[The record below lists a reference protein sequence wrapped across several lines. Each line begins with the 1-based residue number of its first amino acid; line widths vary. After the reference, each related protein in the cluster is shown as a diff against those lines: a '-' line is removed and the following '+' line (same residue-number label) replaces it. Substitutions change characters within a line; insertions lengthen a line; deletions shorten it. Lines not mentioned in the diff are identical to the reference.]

1 MIRIMCFPR
10 NEQVE
15 QVSEIA
21 RVAELIQDP
30 RNLVWVDFSGEV
42 HATIEPVLRETFG
55 FHPLAVDDALDA
67 THVPKLDDWG
77 EYLYIVLSGI
87 TYVKSS
93 SDIEIQ
99 ELDVFLG
106 KNFLVTLHDLPIT
119 TVNRVWQSAQRDERH
134 HKMGAD
140 HLLYKLSDEMVADF
154 MQAVEAMDE
163 EIDWAEDLVFEKP
176 TQSIVQRIFALKR
189 ASLHLRR
196 SLSPLREVFNKLARD
211 EYPVVD
217 IKDRIYFRDVYD
229 HLVRLHDIS
238 ESLRDLVGGVLDTY
252 LSVVSNRMNEVMKT
266 LTIIT
271 TLFMPLS
278 FVAGFF
284 GMNFFVPDPPNTA
297 WVSDPVFRFTLL
309 GLLIIPMG
317 MYGWMRRR
325 GWM

>member
-1 MIRIMCFPR
+1 MIRTLCFLGD
-10 NEQVE
+10 NQVDLSPDIE
-15 QVSEIA
+15 KL
-21 RVAELIQDP
+21 AELIQDP
-30 RNLVWVDFSGEV
+30 DNLIWVDFGGEPHDV
-42 HATIEPVLRETFG
+42 IEPVLKNTFG
-55 FHPLAVDDALDA
+55 FHSLAVDDALDA

-87 TYVKSS
+87 TYEKGNNDV
-93 SDIEIQ
+93 DIQ
-99 ELDVFLG
+99 ELDAFLG
-106 KNFLVTLHDLPIT
+106 KNFLVTLHDLPIIS
-119 TVNRVWQSAQRDERH
+119 VNRVWDTIQRDERH

-140 HLLYKLSDEMVADF
+140 HLLYKLSDEMITDF
-154 MQAVEAMDE
+154 MQSVEAMDD
-163 EIDWAEDLVFEKP
+163 EIDWAEDLIFEKP
-176 TQSIVQRIFALKR
+176 SQEMVQRIFALKR

-196 SLSPLREVFNKLARD
+196 ALSPLREVFNKLARD

-217 IKDRIYFRDVYD
+217 QKDRIYFRDVYD

-238 ESLRDLVGGVLDTY
+238 EGLRDLVGGVLETY

-284 GMNFFVPDPPNTA
+284 GMNFFVPEPPNTA
-297 WVSDPVFRFTLL
+297 WVSDPAFRLTLL
-309 GLLIIPMG
+309 LLLAIPAL
-317 MYGWMRRR
+317 MYWWMRRR

>member
-1 MIRIMCFPR
+1 MIRIMCFPCEER
-10 NEQVE
+10 VE
-15 QVSEIA
+15 QAVDFA
-21 RVAELIQDP
+21 RVTELIQDP
-30 RNLVWVDFSGEV
+30 HNLVWVDFWGEV
-42 HATIEPVLRETFG
+42 HDAIEPILKTTFG

-87 TYVKSS
+87 TYEKGSNDV
-93 SDIEIQ
+93 EIQ

-106 KNFLVTLHDLPIT
+106 RNFLVTLHDLPIV
-119 TVNRVWQSAQRDERH
+119 TVNHVWQTIQRDERH
-134 HKMGAD
+134 QKMGAD

-154 MQAVEAMDE
+154 MHAVEAMDE
-163 EIDWAEDLVFEKP
+163 EIDWAEDLIFERP
-176 TQSIVQRIFALKR
+176 TQSMVQRIFALKR

-217 IKDRIYFRDVYD
+217 RKDRIYFRDVYD

-238 ESLRDLVGGVLDTY
+238 ESLRDLIGGVLDTY
-252 LSVVSNRMNEVMKT
+252 LSVVSNRMNEIMKT

-278 FVAGFF
+278 FVVGFF
-284 GMNFFVPDPPNTA
+284 GMNFFVAGAADMVRASRPLFVIA
-297 WVSDPVFRFTLL
+297 LLSLALVPVLMFW
-309 GLLIIPMG
+309 
-317 MYGWMRRR
+317 WMRRR